1 MNVKLLFIFLIV
13 LGISEVSF
21 GNTLQKKGHERTEI
35 RIDSKQCSHRTKRSI
50 FVPPLRAFFT
60 SSLLSI
66 EQAPSLNQLS
76 YVLTV
81 KDASTDDT
89 ILVQSAV
96 GNADISIDGLP
107 SGKYTLEIEMD
118 ELSLSGDFVIDDY
131 SFGMEE

>member
-21 GNTLQKKGHERTEI
+21 GNVLQNRSHDRRGIILSSPKYNER
-35 RIDSKQCSHRTKRSI
+35 KHRSI